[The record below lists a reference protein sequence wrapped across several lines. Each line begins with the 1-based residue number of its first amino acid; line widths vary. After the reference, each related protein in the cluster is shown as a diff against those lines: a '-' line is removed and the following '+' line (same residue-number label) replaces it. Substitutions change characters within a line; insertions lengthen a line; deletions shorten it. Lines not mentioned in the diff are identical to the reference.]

1 MKTINVL
8 VIKTFYLQVATN
20 FRMYFSD
27 SIKKQ
32 NILDAHKTFFKLI
45 ISQVKRLQRMTQ
57 YKSLV
62 SRMRENDTL
71 AKQYTGE
78 TFHSMEL
85 MHPNFWFTTGW
96 KKRQNIFSTSNFILK
111 INGISILQ
119 KFSWY
124 ELKLGLICQNTC
136 FFAFS

>member
-8 VIKTFYLQVATN
+8 DIKTLHLQVATN
-20 FRMYFSD
+20 FRMHFSD

-32 NILDAHKTFFKLI
+32 TNLDVHKTFFKLI

-96 KKRQNIFSTSNFILK
+96 KKRQNIVSTSNSFFFK
-111 INGISILQ
+111 NGNI
-119 KFSWY
+119 F
-124 ELKLGLICQNTC
+124 
-136 FFAFS
+136 